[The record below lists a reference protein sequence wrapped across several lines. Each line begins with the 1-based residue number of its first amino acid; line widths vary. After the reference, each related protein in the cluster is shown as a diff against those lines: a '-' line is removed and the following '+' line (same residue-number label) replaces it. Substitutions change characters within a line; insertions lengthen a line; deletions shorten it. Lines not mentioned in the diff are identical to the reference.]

1 METSLRKSE
10 LVNKIMKE
18 LEGTYT
24 EQSVIAVKVQ
34 RGLRNKLSM
43 CELDGLLVML
53 MTVTKKKGGE

>member
-10 LVNKIMKE
+10 LVNNIMKK

-34 RGLRNKLSM
+34 RALRNKLSM
-43 CELDGLLVML
+43 CELDGLLMML